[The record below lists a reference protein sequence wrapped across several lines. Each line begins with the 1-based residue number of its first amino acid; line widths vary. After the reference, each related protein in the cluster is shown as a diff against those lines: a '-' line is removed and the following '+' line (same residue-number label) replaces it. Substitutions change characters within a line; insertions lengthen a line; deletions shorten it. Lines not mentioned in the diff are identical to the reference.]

1 MDLPFSRGLRGSAI
15 HVFVVIII
23 IIIIIIIISYFV
35 IPIYILIFLLL
46 HNRHTAQNAHISSF
60 GRPVVT
66 SNIFTL
72 LTWNKTDIVKLG

>member
-1 MDLPFSRGLRGSAI
+1 MDLATSRGLRGSAI
-15 HVFVVIII
+15 HVFVVII

>member
-1 MDLPFSRGLRGSAI
+1 MDLPSSRGLRGSAI
-15 HVFVVIII
+15 HVFVVII

>member
-1 MDLPFSRGLRGSAI
+1 MDLPSSRGLRGSAI
-15 HVFVVIII
+15 HVFVVII

-72 LTWNKTDIVKLG
+72 LNWNKTDIVKLG